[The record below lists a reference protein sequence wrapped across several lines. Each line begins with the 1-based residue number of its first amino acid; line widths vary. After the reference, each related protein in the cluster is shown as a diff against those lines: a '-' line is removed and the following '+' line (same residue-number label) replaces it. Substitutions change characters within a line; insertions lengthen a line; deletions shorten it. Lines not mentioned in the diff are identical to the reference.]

1 MLPYCEFLNKQFP
14 TLDTICYF
22 CYHAVYINM
31 QAPKCVACI
40 FIDST
45 FIEPTNA
52 QYLMLTLFSPYCTPT
67 CFNAEASSSL
77 CTKVY

>member
-1 MLPYCEFLNKQFP
+1 
-14 TLDTICYF
+14 
-22 CYHAVYINM
+22 M